1 MKYLSLILKGFIIG
15 IAKIIP
21 GVSGAVIAI
30 SFGIY
35 EKLINII
42 SRPLH
47 IKFNDLK
54 FLSFLFIGA
63 ALGIGVF
70 CKIVKFCIDN
80 CYLPTMLLFLG
91 LIIGGTPNILNEIKN
106 KRKFSNMFSFA
117 ICFTLFYLII
127 NLQSGYYFNHNSFI
141 YFIIGSIESLTTI
154 IPGIS
159 GTAVFMALGLYNT
172 LLTIFEEMS
181 NFTIGLNTLI
191 LFLSGFII
199 STVLIAKIINYIFKH
214 KREIAYCCV
223 FGFMSSSLLVMLIN
237 SFTEPFTIIEL
248 LFGIC
253 LFIFGLFLTNKI
265 NSFFSKF

>member
-35 EKLINII
+35 EKFINII

-63 ALGIGVF
+63 ALGIGIF

-106 KRKFSNMFSFA
+106 KRKFS
-117 ICFTLFYLII
+117 
-127 NLQSGYYFNHNSFI
+127 GFN
-141 YFIIGSIESLTTI
+141 G
-154 IPGIS
+154 
-159 GTAVFMALGLYNT
+159 
-172 LLTIFEEMS
+172 
-181 NFTIGLNTLI
+181 FTIE
-191 LFLSGFII
+191 
-199 STVLIAKIINYIFKH
+199 K
-214 KREIAYCCV
+214 
-223 FGFMSSSLLVMLIN
+223 SL
-237 SFTEPFTIIEL
+237 
-248 LFGIC
+248 
-253 LFIFGLFLTNKI
+253 
-265 NSFFSKF
+265 